1 MAVTCGLVAAQEGG
15 GLRPDPEALWGQQ
28 LQPGP
33 RPLSPLPPPPI
44 SQPRT
49 PSPSSTPPSALRSQ
63 LHGLPHVA
71 PFRTLLE
78 TPTAAYATRQHLF
91 ANLYD
96 RLSTRPF
103 LTGLEKRCGEGVLR
117 G

>member
-1 MAVTCGLVAAQEGG
+1 M
-15 GLRPDPEALWGQQ
+15 EAIWGQ
-28 LQPGP
+28 L
-33 RPLSPLPPPPI
+33 
-44 SQPRT
+44 
-49 PSPSSTPPSALRSQ
+49 PSPGHPPHPPLRLLRYLRSQ

-103 LTGLEKRCGEGVLR
+103 LTGLEKRCGGGGGLR